1 MFKVLW
7 KNTAK
12 IIHQDIIEHK
22 IVYPLFSGQTKMKI
36 DRLVV
41 GGWLWWWLVYRS
53 IIVLT
58 TMC

>member
-7 KNTAK
+7 KNTAN

-22 IVYPLFSGQTKMKI
+22 IVYPPVFRPDQDE
-36 DRLVV
+36 DRSVAV